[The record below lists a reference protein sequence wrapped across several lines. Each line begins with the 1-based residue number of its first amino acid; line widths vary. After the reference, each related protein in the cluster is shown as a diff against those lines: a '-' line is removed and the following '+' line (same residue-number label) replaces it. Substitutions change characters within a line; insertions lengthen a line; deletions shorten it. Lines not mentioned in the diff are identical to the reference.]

1 MDENLLFVRDMRNY
15 FDDDEDDDD
24 FDEELIIREM
34 QEEKEIKERQEF
46 IKNCN
51 EAYEAIKTDPDNIVN
66 KDNPA
71 TKKENLINALNR
83 MSALFIIQE
92 EYEKCEVLRK
102 FVESKIPDVK
112 LEPRVAEVNKFL
124 GQ

>member
-1 MDENLLFVRDMRNY
+1 MRNY
-15 FDDDEDDDD
+15 FDDDEDEDD

-34 QEEKEIKERQEF
+34 QGEKEIKERQEF

-102 FVESKIPDVK
+102 FVESKIPDHK
-112 LEPRVAEVNKFL
+112 LEPRIAEVNKFL

>member
-1 MDENLLFVRDMRNY
+1 MLFVRDMRNY

-24 FDEELIIREM
+24 FDEELIIKEM
-34 QEEKEIKERQEF
+34 KEEKEIKERQEF

-51 EAYEAIKTDPDNIVN
+51 EAYVAIQTDPDNIIS

-102 FVESKIPDVK
+102 FVESKIPDKK
-112 LEPRVAEVNKFL
+112 LEPRVSEVNKFL

>member
-1 MDENLLFVRDMRNY
+1 VDENLLFVRDMRNY